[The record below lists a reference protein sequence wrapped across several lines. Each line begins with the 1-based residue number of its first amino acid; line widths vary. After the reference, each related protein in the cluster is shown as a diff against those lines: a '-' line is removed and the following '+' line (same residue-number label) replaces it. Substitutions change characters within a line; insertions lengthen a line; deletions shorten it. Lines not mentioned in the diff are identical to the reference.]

1 MQNEEWR
8 TGSVKR
14 DVAVSEFRGATPCV
28 LHLAQLLHLALTSLR
43 PRPKAPEKTGAL
55 QKLRHFERPRIA
67 RQRLG
72 LRLSFYVLLPL
83 SGETGLDQD
92 TASSP
97 NFLLRLPIFVIIVYC

>member
-1 MQNEEWR
+1 MQNTGWR
-8 TGSVKR
+8 LCSVKS

-67 RQRLG
+67 SVLDCGCPSMSFCRFQAKPDSIRTPPARLTSCFAF
-72 LRLSFYVLLPL
+72 LYLLSL
-83 SGETGLDQD
+83 S
-92 TASSP
+92 
-97 NFLLRLPIFVIIVYC
+97 IV